1 VVGDDQNKVTHL
13 EYLKMQL
20 GEPDKSGRRRPEPIP
35 GSETLLA
42 VDMVISAIGQ
52 SPDASFKNQDPQA
65 RMKELELT
73 KWNTIDNNPA
83 THQASIPYIFTAGDA
98 ATGPSLVVE
107 AIGGG
112 RRAARSI
119 DLFLKGEAV
128 EPVKDSLQKKR
139 IHESIFT
146 KVDGIKQ
153 TPRAKQPELHVNER
167 LDSFIEVDLV
177 LPEADAHKEAERCLN
192 CCRICYNPDI
202 VFPMAK
208 KAG

>member
-1 VVGDDQNKVTHL
+1 
-13 EYLKMQL
+13 
-20 GEPDKSGRRRPEPIP
+20 
-35 GSETLLA
+35 
-42 VDMVISAIGQ
+42 MVISAIGQ
-52 SPDASFKNQDPQA
+52 SPDASFKEQDPQT

-73 KWNTIDNNPA
+73 KWNTIDNNPE

-192 CCRICYNPDI
+192 CCRICYNPDT